1 MQRGDYMNFIID
13 NWFIIVAIVCCMA
26 FVVIACVKFTGLP
39 TTEQVENIKE
49 WLKWAVT
56 MAEKE
61 LSSGTGQLKLRMVYN
76 MFIEKF
82 PNASKMVAFEVFS
95 GWVDDALVWMK
106 DQLTTNKN
114 VKNIVEGSSGT
125 GEQ

>member
-1 MQRGDYMNFIID
+1 
-13 NWFIIVAIVCCMA
+13 
-26 FVVIACVKFTGLP
+26 
-39 TTEQVENIKE
+39 
-49 WLKWAVT
+49 

-106 DQLTTNKN
+106 EQLSTNEN
-114 VKNIVEGSSGT
+114 VKNIVEGSSGSDE
-125 GEQ
+125 G